1 VRRLTVDL
9 IPVTG
14 KGTLDERGRR
24 EVMRID
30 YVGRSPEL
38 SLFSWDGKVPGRK
51 GTRVDAAPGTY
62 ALRMTALKAD
72 GDGNRQSW
80 TSPAF
85 QFDPRATAP
94 TSAKDRIDTTAEQP
108 GR

>member
-1 VRRLTVDL
+1 
-9 IPVTG
+9 
-14 KGTLDERGRR
+14 
-24 EVMRID
+24 MRID

>member
-1 VRRLTVDL
+1 M
-9 IPVTG
+9 PG
-14 KGTLDERGRR
+14 KT
-24 EVMRID
+24 
-30 YVGRSPEL
+30 
-38 SLFSWDGKVPGRK
+38 

-85 QFDPRATAP
+85 GFDPRPASDKA
-94 TSAKDRIDTTAEQP
+94 SAKDRIGTTAQQP